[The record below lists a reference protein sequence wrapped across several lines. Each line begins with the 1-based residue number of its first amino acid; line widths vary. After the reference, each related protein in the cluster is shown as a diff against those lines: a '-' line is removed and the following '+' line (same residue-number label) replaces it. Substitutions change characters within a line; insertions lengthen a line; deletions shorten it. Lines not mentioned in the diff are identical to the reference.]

1 MTTAAPR
8 TYELNP
14 DELAELERE
23 REFLLRSLDDLDAE
37 RDAGDLDGDDHAG
50 LFDDYTRR
58 LAEVQRSIEQRRK
71 AFAEVDNKLSSG
83 QRVVTVVLIVAVAV
97 LAGFLLARASGFR
110 SPTDSLSGDIRQS
123 SVGLLAEADTL
134 TREGRW
140 EEAIEVYDEALLVSP
155 SNVEALS
162 YRGWITARLGD
173 NEAGLADLG
182 EAVAVDPEYPDA
194 RVFTAILLDDEGRF
208 AEAADQLEIFD
219 GLDAPEEILGLV
231 EGSNLRGSVAAG
243 QIVEVFGSSQSDQ
256 PIDLGLVKGTLDDMS
271 RGGAI
276 LTQVGE
282 VVLAQRVFSA
292 VLIEDP
298 DQLIALVGKG
308 QLAREPDL
316 WSLDDL
322 STAEDALAALD
333 RAVDLSLDI
342 EEGSTV
348 RLYRSDARFTSGDTA
363 GAQADLPLIDRD
375 ALSVDLQAL
384 YDDLSARLN

>member
-1 MTTAAPR
+1 MQRAI
-8 TYELNP
+8 EN
-14 DELAELERE
+14 
-23 REFLLRSLDDLDAE
+23 
-37 RDAGDLDGDDHAG
+37 
-50 LFDDYTRR
+50 RR
-58 LAEVQRSIEQRRK
+58 I
-71 AFAEVDNKLSSG
+71 AFAEVDNKLSTG
-83 QRVVTVVLIVAVAV
+83 QRVVTVVLVVAVAV

-140 EEAIEVYDEALLVSP
+140 EEAIEVYDEALQVSP
-155 SNVEALS
+155 GNVEALT

-194 RVFTAILLDDEGRF
+194 RVFRAILLDDEGRF
-208 AEAADQLEIFD
+208 SEAADQIQVLD

-243 QIVEVFGSSQSDQ
+243 QIVQEFASL
-256 PIDLGLVKGTLDDMS
+256 PPEEPLDLGLIKATLDDMA

-276 LTQVGE
+276 LTQVGDI
-282 VVLAQRVFSA
+282 VLAQRVFSA
-292 VLIEDP
+292 VLIEEP

-316 WSLDDL
+316 WSLADP
-322 STAEDALAALD
+322 STAQDALAALD
-333 RAVDLSLDI
+333 RAVELSGEI

-348 RLYRSDARFTSGDTA
+348 RLYRSDARFTAGDTA
-363 GAQADLPLIDRD
+363 GARDDLPLIDRE
-375 ALSVDLQAL
+375 ALSTDLQAL
-384 YDDLSARLN
+384 YDDLTARLN